1 MVMRTLHR
9 EEEETR
15 SAHHVTRS
23 TTRPPP
29 SCCRYLTFFSGPN
42 SQVTVVVLRYFLF
55 LCRST
60 VVSPAPPRTVEKQS
74 DRSRRRRGHMAQQRK
89 FRLCDMLPNVWFYKL
104 RDMGSQGRG
113 GLRRSASA
121 RCYREVPQQP
131 SWNRGSSERWN
142 REVDVQQPR
151 PSLSSREVDNQQEEP
166 VTPTKG
172 SPLCPLPR
180 RASYYY
186 STRDREVPRTPR
198 PKDAQSPT
206 RSSRRRNRAGHSPEG
221 ARQVS
226 APVPVHGKEPALD
239 TPGSSCRRRDM
250 SIKNDGG
257 EPWRP
262 TVTAPPDGGLDVK
275 VITSESEIIIDL
287 PNVDTPG
294 RRLRPILTR
303 PARRQPQPREP
314 DGSHVDLADV
324 TVRERDKDLPDG
336 GHADHADVTARA
348 SSTAEK
354 SSVSKPS
361 RSSASSSSGH
371 WCLKTRVK
379 GPRLAATA
387 RRGKP
392 PARNRMAPVIAESYP
407 VVMVTRDPRTDFRES
422 MEEMIS
428 AKGIRDAGDLEDLL
442 ACYLSLNDAEHHDL
456 IIEVFEQIWMSL
468 ANSKP

>member
-1 MVMRTLHR
+1 
-9 EEEETR
+9 
-15 SAHHVTRS
+15 
-23 TTRPPP
+23 
-29 SCCRYLTFFSGPN
+29 
-42 SQVTVVVLRYFLF
+42 
-55 LCRST
+55 
-60 VVSPAPPRTVEKQS
+60 
-74 DRSRRRRGHMAQQRK
+74 MAQQRK
-89 FRLCDMLPNVWFYKL
+89 FRLCDMLPNFWFYKL
-104 RDMGSQGRG
+104 RDMGAQGRG

-121 RCYREVPQQP
+121 RCYREVPLQP

-151 PSLSSREVDNQQEEP
+151 QSLSSR
-166 VTPTKG
+166 
-172 SPLCPLPR
+172 
-180 RASYYY
+180 

-262 TVTAPPDGGLDVK
+262 TVTGPPDGGLDVK

-303 PARRQPQPREP
+303 PARRQPEP
-314 DGSHVDLADV
+314 HEPVGSHVDLADV
-324 TVRERDKDLPDG
+324 TVRDKDSPERKLNPIVASPARQQAQSNEPDG
-336 GHADHADVTARA
+336 GHADLADVTARA

-354 SSVSKPS
+354 SGVSKQS

-379 GPRLAATA
+379 SPRLAATA

-392 PARNRMAPVIAESYP
+392 PAWNRMSPVIAESYP

-442 ACYLSLNDAEHHDL
+442 ACYLSLNDAVHHDL

-468 ANSKP
+468 ANAKP

>member
-1 MVMRTLHR
+1 MVR
-9 EEEETR
+9 
-15 SAHHVTRS
+15 HH
-23 TTRPPP
+23 
-29 SCCRYLTFFSGPN
+29 
-42 SQVTVVVLRYFLF
+42 
-55 LCRST
+55 
-60 VVSPAPPRTVEKQS
+60 
-74 DRSRRRRGHMAQQRK
+74 K
-89 FRLCDMLPNVWFYKL
+89 FRLCDMLPNFWFYKL
-104 RDMGSQGRG
+104 RDMGAQGRG

-142 REVDVQQPR
+142 REVDVQQPP
-151 PSLSSREVDNQQEEP
+151 PSLSNREIDNQQEQP

-172 SPLCPLPR
+172 SPLCPLLR

-206 RSSRRRNRAGHSPEG
+206 RSSRRRNRAGHSSEG
-221 ARQVS
+221 GRQVS
-226 APVPVHGKEPALD
+226 APVPVHGKEHALD

-250 SIKNDGG
+250 CIKNDGG
-257 EPWRP
+257 EPRRP
-262 TVTAPPDGGLDVK
+262 TATGPPDGGLDVK

-303 PARRQPQPREP
+303 PARRQPEP
-314 DGSHVDLADV
+314 HEPVGSHVDLADV
-324 TVRERDKDLPDG
+324 TVRDKDTPERKLNPIVASPARQQVRPNELDG
-336 GHADHADVTARA
+336 GHADLADVTARA
-348 SSTAEK
+348 SSAAEK
-354 SSVSKPS
+354 TGVSKPS
-361 RSSASSSSGH
+361 RSSGSSSSGQ

-379 GPRLAATA
+379 SPRLAATA
-387 RRGKP
+387 RRRKP
-392 PARNRMAPVIAESYP
+392 PARNRTPPVIADSYP

-468 ANSKP
+468 ANAKP